1 MKSFFQFLNEA
12 AQSQASMQAKKLNLK
27 SDGHGGWLDTRGNFV
42 ATTEKGKLVFVDKR
56 GKKKQEEPG
65 AAKPAAAKPQ
75 ATEPAKAQT
84 APEEKPKAQ
93 VAPEAPEAT
102 GEMSD
107 TLTVAFGRFNPPTV
121 GHEKLLKAAR
131 KASVGGDLKIYPS
144 RTQDPKKNP
153 LDPDM
158 KISYMKKMFPE
169 FEENIINDDEMKSIF
184 NVLIA
189 ASEAG
194 YANVNIVVGSD
205 RQAEFENLAQKYNG
219 ELYDF
224 DLIRVISAGVRD
236 ADAEGVEGMSASK
249 MRKAVIEDDFESFRR
264 GTPKTLDDGDTQA
277 LFDAVRQGMGAKK
290 KKKVAELWQIAP
302 KYDAETL
309 RENYIRGKI
318 FRIGDIVENLNT
330 GLVGEIIRRGTNYL
344 ICVTEDEYM
353 FKSWIR
359 DVMEA
364 EAEVPSTNLKKLVKK
379 AVNRRDHNIDGFV
392 DKEDP
397 KVGPYGAF
405 IPQKRNLPKNF
416 KEAYQE
422 KRVERKMRVAG
433 KPNTLVGTGGF
444 FKYAV
449 DMTPGFEKGDKKN
462 LQYGA
467 KPYSGY
473 KQSNIK
479 EFINKYKVKK

>member
-1 MKSFFQFLNEA
+1 MKSFSKFLTEA
-12 AQSQASMQAKKLNLK
+12 KESQASMQAKKLNLK
-27 SDGHGGWLDTRGNFV
+27 SDGHGGWLDSRGEFV
-42 ATTEKGKLVFVDKR
+42 AKTEKGKLVFYDR
-56 GKKKQEEPG
+56 GRVEGEKDQPKGAVGKSAAPEKP
-65 AAKPAAAKPQ
+65 AAKPTAA
-75 ATEPAKAQT
+75 PAPKASKKA
-84 APEEKPKAQ
+84 APETSN
-93 VAPEAPEAT
+93 VDT
-102 GEMSD
+102 GSD

-131 KASVGGDLKIYPS
+131 KAATGGDLKIYPS
-144 RTQDPKKNP
+144 RTQDSKKNP

-158 KISYMKKMFPE
+158 KISFMKKMFPD
-169 FEENIINDDEMKSIF
+169 FEENIINDAEMKSIF

-189 ASEAG
+189 AAEAG
-194 YANVNIVVGSD
+194 YVNVNIIVGSD
-205 RQAEFENLAQKYNG
+205 RQSEFENLAQKYNG
-219 ELYDF
+219 DLYEF

-236 ADAEGVEGMSASK
+236 ADAEGVSGMSASK
-249 MRKAVIEDDFESFRR
+249 MRKAVIEDDFDSFRK

-290 KKKVAELWQIAP
+290 KKVAELWQIAP

-309 RENYIRGKI
+309 RENYVRGKI

-379 AVNRRDHNIDGFV
+379 AVKRQDGNIDGFV
-392 DKEDP
+392 DKEDK

-405 IPQKRNLPKNF
+405 IPQARNLPKNF
-416 KEAYQE
+416 REAYQE
-422 KRVERKMRVAG
+422 KRVERKMRVPG
-433 KPNTLVGTGGF
+433 KPNTLAGTGGY
-444 FKYAV
+444 FKYAA
-449 DMTPGFEKGDKKN
+449 DMTPGFNSGDKTN
-462 LQYGA
+462 LQYGG

-473 KQSNIK
+473 KQIR
-479 EFINKYKVKK
+479 EFINKYKIKK